1 MADTNITTP
10 AAPTPEDTNTN
21 TYDTNTDYIAVI
33 EEMKANTVPKSDFEK
48 LQEEKKRLLET
59 LVKGGQATPQ
69 TAPKKPDISKLRQ
82 ELYGGDSNLSNLEYW
97 DKTLT
102 LRDAIIAEGQPD
114 PFLPYGKKIA
124 PTAEDAAK
132 ANNVAKVIRECIK
145 YAEGDSRVFTNELN
159 RLIVDNVPNVRR
171 RR

>member
-1 MADTNITTP
+1 MADTTITTP
-10 AAPTPEDTNTN
+10 AGTTPEDNNN

-33 EEMKANTVPKSDFEK
+33 EEMKANTVPRTDFEK

-69 TAPKKPDISKLRQ
+69 TAPEKPDVAKLRK

-97 DKTLT
+97 EKTLT

-124 PTAEDAAK
+124 PTAEDASK
-132 ANNVAKVIRECIK
+132 ANNVAKIIRECID
-145 YAEGDSRVFTNELN
+145 YADGDSRVFTNELN
-159 RLIVDNVPNVRR
+159 RLTVDNVPNTRR